1 MRLPP
6 KCKEQLLIY
15 LALVWIGT
23 YYFLAAVGV
32 GMLIDI
38 ILGMAVGKFEFPV
51 TKCLLLKS
59 WIGSWWIEGR

>member
-23 YYFLAAVGV
+23 YYCLAMVGAGV
-32 GMLIDI
+32 IIDVI
-38 ILGMAVGKFEFPV
+38 VGMAVGEFNWPV
-51 TKCLLLKS
+51 TRRLLAT
-59 WIGSWWIEGR
+59 WWN